1 MQCVIK
7 CVAFPNVKIS
17 IGEEDTSELEK
28 QIQYYFEKE
37 NFSKS
42 KRVQFF
48 KECFSNLNGAVSK
61 TDNPLDEED
70 EQIYIHDDADRTELA
85 IKTKIFIGEVF
96 QKGWSEI
103 FSTVGS
109 ENLGVKSLAGGKQK
123 NKAKETIS
131 QYADF
136 LPVQVGKR
144 PLYCSEIYDIPNY
157 IEKDDGR
164 GKKGFY
170 KERLIPL
177 LAYYLLKKKK
187 DTIYTTVD
195 ELALWMG
202 LVTINYKKMSLEEL
216 SNINPKIT
224 IAMLNQFYYR
234 CKPELESIIFR
245 LLDVLQDDY
254 TALNYR
260 KNHCIY
266 TEDGYVYT
274 SSYEEDVIITRTQ
287 RKVLKEFNAKRILTI
302 FQRRQSQRYY
312 ARVCELINKEHN
324 FNWSRYRKQ
333 IQITIDAEALEEILT
348 EYNFDDENI
357 KSRQFEVAERFAGR
371 IRKRTQNDYNRTNK
385 KALDA
390 KKAWVDEVL
399 KTDSLIKECY
409 YANIYTETDLID
421 KAPEAFHYY
430 SNYLDI
436 QNQIIALMIG
446 VPVYENAEIPE
457 LSNWM
462 DNI

>member
-96 QKGWSEI
+96 QNGWSEI

-202 LVTINYKKMSLEEL
+202 LVTINYKKCHW
-216 SNINPKIT
+216 K
-224 IAMLNQFYYR
+224 
-234 CKPELESIIFR
+234 
-245 LLDVLQDDY
+245 
-254 TALNYR
+254 NY
-260 KNHCIY
+260 
-266 TEDGYVYT
+266 
-274 SSYEEDVIITRTQ
+274 
-287 RKVLKEFNAKRILTI
+287 
-302 FQRRQSQRYY
+302 
-312 ARVCELINKEHN
+312 
-324 FNWSRYRKQ
+324 Q
-333 IQITIDAEALEEILT
+333 I
-348 EYNFDDENI
+348 
-357 KSRQFEVAERFAGR
+357 
-371 IRKRTQNDYNRTNK
+371 
-385 KALDA
+385 
-390 KKAWVDEVL
+390 
-399 KTDSLIKECY
+399 
-409 YANIYTETDLID
+409 
-421 KAPEAFHYY
+421 
-430 SNYLDI
+430 
-436 QNQIIALMIG
+436 
-446 VPVYENAEIPE
+446 
-457 LSNWM
+457 
-462 DNI
+462 

>member
-202 LVTINYKKMSLEEL
+202 L
-216 SNINPKIT
+216 
-224 IAMLNQFYYR
+224 
-234 CKPELESIIFR
+234 ESIIFR

-348 EYNFDDENI
+348 EYNSDDENI

-409 YANIYTETDLID
+409 DANIYTETDLID